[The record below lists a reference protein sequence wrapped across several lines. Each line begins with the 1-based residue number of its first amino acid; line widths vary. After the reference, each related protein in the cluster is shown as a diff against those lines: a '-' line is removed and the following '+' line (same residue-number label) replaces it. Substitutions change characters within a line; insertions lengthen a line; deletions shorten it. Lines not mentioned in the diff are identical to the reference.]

1 MINSIKIFLNKIS
14 KNPKNSNILIL
25 ADHGFPLMSAINNKE
40 GHIDINQ
47 DIFLISKNYE
57 NCAIEL
63 NSKKQNVKT
72 ILLQTLKC

>member
-1 MINSIKIFLNKIS
+1 
-14 KNPKNSNILIL
+14 
-25 ADHGFPLMSAINNKE
+25 MSAINNKE